1 MIAKLISHSSPE
13 NHHTHLFNKCLPF
26 DGQIYMTFTPRKIP
40 HTGVSARSILILSHQ
55 AVMVN
60 GKKQFFAE
68 RSADVE
74 ASINIADLPAGC
86 WGDWGSDI

>member
-1 MIAKLISHSSPE
+1 
-13 NHHTHLFNKCLPF
+13 
-26 DGQIYMTFTPRKIP
+26 MTFTPRKIP

-86 WGDWGSDI
+86 CACGDWGQTFECRGHYGGVLTFKQFQGTN